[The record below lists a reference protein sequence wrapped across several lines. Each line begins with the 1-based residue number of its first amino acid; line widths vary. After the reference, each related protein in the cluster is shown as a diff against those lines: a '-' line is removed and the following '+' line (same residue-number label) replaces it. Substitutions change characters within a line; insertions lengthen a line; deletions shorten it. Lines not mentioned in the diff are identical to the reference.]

1 MTLTWGYVQF
11 AKVRGHLQL
20 YHAYIHES
28 SPPTDQQ
35 EPERPVEEAG
45 WEVVEGGEGE
55 NIPDG
60 AEGGSEVGPPPVRCC
75 LPAGRRNRMPTDGLT
90 T

>member
-60 AEGGSEVGPPPVRCC
+60 AEGGSEAGAAGGATASLV
-75 LPAGRRNRMPTDGLT
+75 LPAGWEERQVMKG
-90 T
+90 